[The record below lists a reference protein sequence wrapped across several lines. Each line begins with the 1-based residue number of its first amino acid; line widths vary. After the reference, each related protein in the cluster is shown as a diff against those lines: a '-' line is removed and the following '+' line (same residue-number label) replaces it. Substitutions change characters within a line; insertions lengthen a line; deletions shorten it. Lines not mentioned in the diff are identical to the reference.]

1 MLKILIFGQ
10 FCRSYLFIYLLVYV
24 TAVWVFSN
32 DNVVVQ
38 VAVQKNCN
46 VRVYVRS
53 KAVKRRQY
61 QRDEFKWFHTGCAAK
76 RTTTKTAISR
86 E

>member
-38 VAVQKNCN
+38 VAVQK
-46 VRVYVRS
+46 
-53 KAVKRRQY
+53 KL
-61 QRDEFKWFHTGCAAK
+61 
-76 RTTTKTAISR
+76 
-86 E
+86 